1 MAVAYK
7 VYDSNNK
14 LIDVFGKQQLCDFA
28 TEHICSNEGAYTE
41 EAISK
46 VLIAETQ
53 NIPKVQVIVRKVIR
67 DSEYVGTVKQSK
79 LVLKVTHHKVK
90 EVELY

>member
-1 MAVAYK
+1 MTIAYK

-28 TEHICSNEGAYTE
+28 TEHICNNESAYTE
-41 EAISK
+41 EAIGRT
-46 VLIAETQ
+46 LIAEAQ

-79 LVLKVTHHKVK
+79 LVLKVTHHRVK
-90 EVELY
+90 EVDIY